1 MQKTTNYQLPKW
13 EKTDRILMDDFNG
26 MTAALDTALHGVAVS
41 AEAAQAAVDSEAADR
56 QAADATEAAAREN
69 ADTALG
75 TRITT
80 EAAARPDADPAE
92 RASCSAALSAE
103 TTARINAVAAEATER
118 ANADAALQSAING
131 TAASSHTHA
140 QSAVTGLTAALA
152 ERPCIEF
159 STYVG
164 GDSKSQ
170 KVFTFSKPPKAVF
183 ILGHWTTS
191 EKHTQC
197 ILGLFL
203 QGAPCGTMFSL
214 THNSSASTNVP
225 QSAWSGN
232 TLTLTPPSSS
242 GANAEAILDSPYYT
256 YRVAAFC

>member
-41 AEAAQAAVDSEAADR
+41 AEAAQSAVDSEAADR
-56 QAADATEAAAREN
+56 QAADAAETTAREN
-69 ADTALG
+69 AVTAEATARANADT
-75 TRITT
+75 
-80 EAAARPDADPAE
+80 AE

-131 TAASSHTHA
+131 KAASSHTHA

-164 GDSKSQ
+164 GDSKTQ

>member
-75 TRITT
+75 TRITN
-80 EAAARPDADPAE
+80 EAAARTDADTAE

-131 TAASSHTHA
+131 KAASSHTHA
-140 QSAVTGLTAALA
+140 QSDVAGLTAALA
-152 ERPCIEF
+152 AKGNCRIVTG
-159 STYVG
+159 TYVG
-164 GDSKSQ
+164 NGKYGSGDVLSLS
-170 KVFTFSKPPKAVF
+170 FTGSPIALIVTGGYTFFCPRCMTTATSFSTGGNNYYSFPVTWAANSVSWYYSNPTA
-183 ILGHWTTS
+183 
-191 EKHTQC
+191 
-197 ILGLFL
+197 
-203 QGAPCGTMFSL
+203 APGCNESGVTYHYYFVYL
-214 THNSSASTNVP
+214 T
-225 QSAWSGN
+225 
-232 TLTLTPPSSS
+232 
-242 GANAEAILDSPYYT
+242 E
-256 YRVAAFC
+256 

>member
-1 MQKTTNYQLPKW
+1 MQETTNYGLPKW

-26 MTAALDTALHGVAVS
+26 MTAALDAALNANADAVS
-41 AEAAQAAVDSEAADR
+41 AEATARAD
-56 QAADATEAAAREN
+56 

-75 TRITT
+75 TRITNEQAARESAVSA
-80 EAAARPDADPAE
+80 EAAA
-92 RASCSAALSAE
+92 
-103 TTARINAVAAEATER
+103 R
-118 ANADAALQSAING
+118 ANADAALQNAVNG
-131 TAASSHTHA
+131 KAASSHTHA
-140 QSAVTGLTAALA
+140 QSAITGLAAALA

-164 GDSKSQ
+164 GNSKTQ
-170 KVFTFSKPPKAVF
+170 RVFTFSKPPKAVF